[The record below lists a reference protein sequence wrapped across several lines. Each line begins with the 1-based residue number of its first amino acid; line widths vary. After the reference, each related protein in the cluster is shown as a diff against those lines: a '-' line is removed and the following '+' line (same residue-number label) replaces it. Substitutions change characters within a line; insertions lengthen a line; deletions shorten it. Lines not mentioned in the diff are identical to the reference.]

1 MAIITPLYS
10 DSLKEG
16 RSSFEEKTPEMQRTN
31 AFTIEFLSAMHTY
44 LFDEITKIHSRM
56 DALQFTRERSLTFP
70 RLATFLLYQ
79 HSHSLGTRVQEFFA
93 DGGFDPLLSPVTAS
107 AISQARL
114 KINPFFFK
122 AWLNYAACTFYHIY
136 QATDVVQQWK
146 GCLLYGID
154 GTKFKVPDAPE
165 LRKFCSVQ
173 SGPHYPDGIVQAH
186 CSLMHDVLNKIS
198 INCAVNGKKSEKDF
212 VLEDHLA
219 CCPPDAITIMDRW
232 YEDYSIFAAHDAA
245 GIHFITRAKLGG
257 NFKQVGIFLQS
268 GKQEDIVTLKM
279 PASQK
284 VLVRQHNWPE
294 RLQVRLVKVILPNG
308 DPEVL
313 ITSLFR

>member
-1 MAIITPLYS
+1 M
-10 DSLKEG
+10 
-16 RSSFEEKTPEMQRTN
+16 
-31 AFTIEFLSAMHTY
+31 
-44 LFDEITKIHSRM
+44 
-56 DALQFTRERSLTFP
+56 
-70 RLATFLLYQ
+70 
-79 HSHSLGTRVQEFFA
+79 
-93 DGGFDPLLSPVTAS
+93 
-107 AISQARL
+107 
-114 KINPFFFK
+114 
-122 AWLNYAACTFYHIY
+122 
-136 QATDVVQQWK
+136 
-146 GCLLYGID
+146 
-154 GTKFKVPDAPE
+154 
-165 LRKFCSVQ
+165 
-173 SGPHYPDGIVQAH
+173 
-186 CSLMHDVLNKIS
+186 
-198 INCAVNGKKSEKDF
+198 
-212 VLEDHLA
+212 EDHLA